1 MKKKCIALFLIVSTF
16 LYTCNGTKNKP
27 AQEEPSTTTTSLNA
41 TWKLH
46 TTDGKLLQLNEEE
59 ERPVIEI
66 NVEEKRFSGKGVC
79 NRLFGTIKL
88 GNNNALTITEVGS
101 TKMMCP
107 NIALEDIFINALR
120 EVKAYRLKEGEL
132 YFLGM
137 DGGELMSF
145 KRVEE
150 SGGN

>member
-1 MKKKCIALFLIVSTF
+1 M
-16 LYTCNGTKNKP
+16 
-27 AQEEPSTTTTSLNA
+27 
-41 TWKLH
+41 
-46 TTDGKLLQLNEEE
+46 
-59 ERPVIEI
+59 
-66 NVEEKRFSGKGVC
+66 EEKRFSGKGVC

-145 KRVEE
+145 KREEE